1 MTGEITVLLPL
12 PPSIPSAHPAQFA
25 HPIIV
30 TAGRAR
36 SMTLDTIGHQQMRY
50 ETWILAAPRFKIG
63 YFKLTAHKIEESEVY
78 IGN

>member
-30 TAGRAR
+30 TAGRQERDFGYYR
-36 SMTLDTIGHQQMRY
+36 SSADEILNLDPRG
-50 ETWILAAPRFKIG
+50 APIQDMVLQVDG
-63 YFKLTAHKIEESEVY
+63 A
-78 IGN
+78 